1 MANIVD
7 SNATHVRYIAM
18 MMRDGDKEELKASGS
33 DPLEALSRG
42 LQVSTMCKTVM
53 IDGIPCLMFGVAPI
67 SALSGKGSPWLLGTD
82 QIRQIRKWFISGCAP
97 VVDEMLSYYPVL
109 QNRVDARNKASIRW
123 LKWLGFEI
131 MPSEPTGI
139 NGELFHPFE
148 MRRVMDKVIDNV

>member
-1 MANIVD
+1 MDNIVD

-109 QNRVDARNKASIRW
+109 QQTNTRRSLLSFRSRR
-123 LKWLGFEI
+123 
-131 MPSEPTGI
+131 PS
-139 NGELFHPFE
+139 
-148 MRRVMDKVIDNV
+148 RRPATNSLQHSWTNQH